1 MTTTRKPTT
10 TEQLSLAFELY
21 HRIPRG
27 RKVTAQQLQLEL
39 ASIGIERDIRTIQRN
54 LDVVVHYLDVDK
66 DTRSKPY
73 GYSRRLNSH
82 LVLGPRESI
91 ILKLSKALASVTLPP
106 SMHLAIETAFEPI
119 ANHQQ
124 TYPGI
129 KSTQGEQQKVHVELS
144 NTVTITGLEKQFEPI
159 ALALTYQRMMTIILI
174 NRSVLKHIKP
184 LGLIFAEAQFY
195 LVYQTP
201 NDEIHDIALNVVN
214 KVKVSTFHFDYPI
227 DFELTQYRLTSR
239 DYPTTQT
246 HSKKSESA

>member
-73 GYSRRLNSH
+73 GYSRHLNSH
-82 LVLGPRESI
+82 LVLGPRESV
-91 ILKLSKALASVTLPP
+91 ILKLSKALASVTLPS
-106 SMHLAIETAFEPI
+106 SMQLAIEAAFEPI
-119 ANHQQ
+119 AIHQQ

-129 KSTQGEQQKVHVELS
+129 KSTQGGPQKVHVVL
-144 NTVTITGLEKQFEPI
+144 TQTATFTGLEKQFEPI
-159 ALALTYQRMMTIILI
+159 ALALTYQRMMTITLT
-174 NRSVLKHIKP
+174 NHSVLKHIKP
-184 LGLIFAEAQFY
+184 LGLIFSEAQFY

-227 DFELTQYRLTSR
+227 DFELAKYCLTSR
-239 DYPTTQT
+239 DYSATQAR
-246 HSKKSESA
+246 SKSSESV